1 MSRDYSHELGQEVRS
16 ISGGYELD
24 REGTLE
30 IDGRTI
36 VYAVGNAVLDSSC
49 CGFWGCRFA
58 VVPGI
63 VLRWK
68 HKQNQQ
74 GIAVSEV
81 DPIADDQ
88 LTKRITELLKQTEGV
103 TQVQF
108 W

>member
-1 MSRDYSHELGQEVRS
+1 MSKDYTHELGQEVRS

-30 IDGRTI
+30 IDGCTI

-49 CGFWGCRFA
+49 CGLWGCRFA

-63 VLRWK
+63 VVRWK
-68 HKQNQQ
+68 HKQSQQ

-88 LTKRITELLKQTEGV
+88 LTKRITELLKQMEGV